1 MVESPVLLL
10 TQRAGNYLLDAA
22 RHAPMLH
29 ATVAANDHSRLRE
42 PVATGEKGTRKRL
55 AHDETGFVRIVQEH
69 FQHALHRIVL
79 DRFPIFC
86 RGPLR
91 IVNGV
96 LRERL
101 K

>member
-1 MVESPVLLL
+1 MVESPVLPLM
-10 TQRAGNYLLDAA
+10 QKRSNYLLDAA

-29 ATVAANDHSRLRE
+29 STVTANNHSRLRE
-42 PVATGEKGTRKRL
+42 TIATGEKSARKRL

-79 DRFPIFC
+79 DRLPVFC

-91 IVNGV
+91 IVNGA

-101 K
+101 E

>member
-42 PVATGEKGTRKRL
+42 TVATGEKGTRKRL
-55 AHDETGFVRIVQEH
+55 AHDETGF
-69 FQHALHRIVL
+69 HRIVL

>member
-1 MVESPVLLL
+1 MVESPVLPLM
-10 TQRAGNYLLDAA
+10 QKRSNYLLDAA

-42 PVATGEKGTRKRL
+42 PVATSEESTRKRL